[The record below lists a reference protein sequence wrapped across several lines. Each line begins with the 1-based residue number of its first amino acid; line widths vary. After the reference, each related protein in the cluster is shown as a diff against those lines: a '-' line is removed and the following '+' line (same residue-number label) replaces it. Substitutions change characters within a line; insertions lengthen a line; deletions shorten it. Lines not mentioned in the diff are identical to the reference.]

1 MPQVVSAVCYL
12 AQMGVVHCDIKDEN
26 VMVSPELRV
35 TLLDFGSAVVEDGRP
50 GREFRGSESFASPEV
65 AARLASGNLVY
76 CFQAQ
81 EVWALGVSIHL
92 HFVTALGAKT
102 DFPGIVYC
110 PLDSMDTGGRCC
122 CTWR

>member
-12 AQMGVVHCDIKDEN
+12 AQVGVVHCDIKDEN

-76 CFQAQ
+76 CFRAQ
-81 EVWALGVSIHL
+81 EVWTLGVSIHL
-92 HFVTALGAKT
+92 CSLHFVTAL
-102 DFPGIVYC
+102 
-110 PLDSMDTGGRCC
+110 
-122 CTWR
+122 